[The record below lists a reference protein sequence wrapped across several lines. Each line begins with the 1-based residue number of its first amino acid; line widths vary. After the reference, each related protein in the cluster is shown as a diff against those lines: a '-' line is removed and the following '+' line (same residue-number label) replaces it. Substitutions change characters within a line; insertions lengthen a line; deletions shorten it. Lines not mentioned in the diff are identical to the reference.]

1 MYAITRAAAVKNHLI
16 LTVVNISPLAFQFI
30 CVAIINQFRIT
41 VIANVEFIV
50 FRRIIQRITEST
62 RQHPVNA
69 IIAGKDM
76 GIFLTVISFRI
87 R

>member
-16 LTVVNISPLAFQFI
+16 LTVVNISPPAFQFI

-41 VIANVEFIV
+41 IIANVEFIV

-62 RQHPVNA
+62 RQYPVDA

-76 GIFLTVISFRI
+76 GIFLTVIGFRI